1 MLVDIFN
8 SFEPVRFLID
18 SPLWVAFFAPGVG
31 FVAILGAVYALLK
44 LTICEKK
51 EVKEASLTLG
61 ALVGVAWLF
70 GMMLTLLEVFTRA
83 GVAEGYPQVLAMLVG
98 FALNTLTAFVIIRA
112 VLVLHRFTHTHPKF
126 QKLVG
131 NIREDT
137 EQ

>member
-18 SPLWVAFFAPGVG
+18 SPLWVSFFAPGVA
-31 FVAILGAVYALLK
+31 FVVILGAVYTLLK
-44 LTICEKK
+44 LTIRENK
-51 EVKEASLTLG
+51 ERKGATFVLG
-61 ALVGVAWLF
+61 ALVSVIWLF

-83 GVAEGYPQVLAMLVG
+83 GVAEGYPQVLAMLIG

-112 VLVLHRFTHTHPKF
+112 VLVLRRFIYTHPKL

-131 NIREDT
+131 DSRENT
-137 EQ
+137 E

>member
-18 SPLWVAFFAPGVG
+18 SPLWVSLFAPGVA
-31 FVAILGAVYALLK
+31 FVVALSVVDALLK
-44 LTICEKK
+44 LTIRDKK
-51 EVKEASLTLG
+51 ELKELTFTLG

-112 VLVLHRFTHTHPKF
+112 VLVLRRFTHTHPKF

-131 NIREDT
+131 VSHENT
-137 EQ
+137 E